1 MPLDLAR
8 SLSWTTAAGADRTLL
23 DELQPNILRPHVREH
38 LTVLF
43 LRFDAQADAA
53 GFLGALAGL
62 MKSAHDHLVEVEE
75 FRAAGTPGSP
85 YVGVGL
91 TASGYAVLGVPEAA
105 RPADARF
112 RAGMKASRSAL
123 HDPPPAV
130 WEPPYREAVHAVVL
144 VGDATDAA
152 MATRLNE
159 VLDLVPDTGVAV
171 VGRETGRGQ
180 HNAAGEGIEHFGYVD
195 GRSQPLFLTED
206 VATEAA
212 ATVGPTVWDPRFDL
226 GRVLVP
232 DPAAPDPE
240 VHHGSYL
247 VFRKL
252 EQDVRRFKEAE
263 EALADELGLVGED
276 RERAGAM
283 IVGRFEDG
291 TPVTT
296 DRTAGA
302 PLPVTNNFR
311 YDTDD
316 RGARCPYQGHIRKT
330 NPRGSGGFEPPEQER
345 LHLMARR
352 GQTYGER
359 LDDPTGDVPPSARPT
374 GGVGLLF
381 MAFNVDIAEQFEFT
395 QRLWADNAGFPKVP
409 GDRFAPGLDL
419 VIGQGSRPE
428 AGWGPV
434 WGADGQTGADP
445 APQAVTLRGGEYFFV
460 PSLAFLRGLS

>member
-1 MPLDLAR
+1 MPLALNR
-8 SLSWTTAAGADRTLL
+8 SLSWTSATGADRTLL

-38 LTVLF
+38 LTILL
-43 LRFDAQADAA
+43 LRFDDRVTAA
-53 GFLGALAGL
+53 AFLGPLVTL
-62 MKSAHDHLVEVEE
+62 MKSTRTHLEEVEA
-75 FRAAGTPGSP
+75 FRADGTPGSP

-91 TASGYAVLGVPEAA
+91 TAGGYALLDVPEAA

-112 RAGMKASRSAL
+112 RAGMKASRGAL
-123 HDPPPAV
+123 HDPPVAV
-130 WEPPYREAVHAVVL
+130 WEPPYREDVHAVVL

-152 MATRLNE
+152 MSTRLNE
-159 VLDLVPDTGVAV
+159 VLDLVPDSGVTV
-171 VGRETGRGQ
+171 VGQETGRGQ
-180 HNAAGEGIEHFGYVD
+180 HNAAGDGIEHFGYVD
-195 GRSQPLFLTED
+195 GRSQPLFLDED
-206 VATEAA
+206 VAKEGDG
-212 ATVGPTVWDPRFDL
+212 TVGATVWDPRFTLD
-226 GRVLVP
+226 RVLVP
-232 DPAAPDPE
+232 DTAAPDPGL
-240 VHHGSYL
+240 HHGSYL
-247 VFRKL
+247 VLRKL

-263 EALADELGLVGED
+263 QALADELGLVGED

-296 DRTAGA
+296 DREAGA

-316 RGARCPYQGHIRKT
+316 RGARCPFQGHIRKT
-330 NPRGSGGFEPPEQER
+330 NPRGTGGFEQPQDER
-345 LHLMARR
+345 QHIMARR

-359 LDDPTGDVPPSARPT
+359 LDDPGGDVPPSARPT

-381 MAFNVDIAEQFEFT
+381 MAFNVDIADQFEFT
-395 QRLWADNAGFPKVP
+395 QRSWANNPGFPKVP

-419 VIGQGSRPE
+419 VIGQGRRPE

-434 WGADGQTGADP
+434 WGADGQAAADP
-445 APQAVTLRGGEYFFV
+445 AAQAVTLRGGEYFFM